1 MLRRF
6 AVVFALLSL
15 VFSLTHAQVTPKSP
29 PSVSSYDVIVVGSEP
44 EGIMTAVAAAESGA
58 KTLLIT
64 EDAILGGLFVLGEMN
79 SLDLRSTPVLYQQGL
94 FERWWQAVGRGYSFD
109 VGRAEQTFV
118 AMLRD
123 AGVTV
128 RTAAPKLVPVVQDKL
143 VIGVRVAGGSNMAG
157 GVIHAP
163 QVVDAT
169 ADMTFGAAAGVGYHV
184 GFGAVGYPERMADTL
199 VFRIDG
205 VDWDALQA
213 GVRARGRGYASVDD
227 WVACGHFGGYPAAY
241 QPNEEGLR
249 LRGLN
254 LGRQEDGS
262 VLVNAL
268 LIYGIDP
275 FDPASLAEWKAR
287 AEREAPRVIE
297 YLAKELPGFENA
309 YFGGV
314 AQSLYIRE
322 TRHLDALC
330 TLSVDDVLNNRVT
343 PEDVAAGGY
352 PLDVQTLT
360 PFDSGYVLG
369 TPYIYG
375 VRLCSA
381 VPRELDGLWVVG
393 KAAGYDPLAASS
405 ARVVPF
411 GMALGEA
418 VGVAAALAAER
429 NLTPA
434 QFAVASEQIS
444 ELRGVL
450 EARGA
455 YLPPLEP
462 RDPVGPHAH
471 PHYPDYRLML
481 SRGLAV
487 GGYDNTPQLDAPM
500 SSLSYVYLLSNVG
513 ERFLDTS
520 ELGKTL
526 LTRYSRRGEPLSQQQ
541 ALEITRDAACE
552 LGVCV
557 EATWDALT
565 TAGLAPASFMPGEVL
580 TRGEMYTLAAG
591 IARLQPVAESP

>member
-1 MLRRF
+1 MLRHVA
-6 AVVFALLSL
+6 AVFLLTL
-15 VFSLTHAQVTPKSP
+15 VFSFVYAQVTPGS
-29 PSVSSYDVIVVGSEP
+29 SSYDVVVVGSEP

-58 KTLLIT
+58 RTLLIT
-64 EDAILGGLFVLGEMN
+64 EDASLGGLFVLGEMN
-79 SLDLRSTPVLYQQGL
+79 SLDLRSSPVLYQQGL
-94 FERWWQAVGRGYSFD
+94 FERWWQAVGRGHSFD

-128 RTAAPKLVPVVQDKL
+128 RTAAPALLPVVQDGY
-143 VIGVRVAGGSNMAG
+143 VIGVRVAGGSNTAG
-157 GVIHAP
+157 GVIQAP
-163 QVVDAT
+163 QIVDAT

-205 VDWDALQA
+205 IDWAELQA
-213 GVRARGRGYASVDD
+213 GISMRGRSYATVDD
-227 WVACGHFGGYPAAY
+227 WVAWGHFGGYPAAY
-241 QPNEEGLR
+241 QPVEEGLR

-254 LGRQEDGS
+254 LGKQEDGS

-275 FDPASLAEWKAR
+275 FNPESLEEGKAR
-287 AEREAPRVIE
+287 AEREAPRIVE
-297 YLAKELPGFENA
+297 YLKKELPGFDNA
-309 YFGGV
+309 YLGGV
-314 AQSLYIRE
+314 AQHLYIRE

-330 TLSVDDVLNNRVT
+330 TLSVDDVLNNHVT
-343 PEDVAAGGY
+343 SEDVAAGGY

-381 VPRELDGLWVVG
+381 VPRELEGLWVVG

-418 VGVAAALAAER
+418 VGVAAALATQR

-434 QFAVASEQIS
+434 QFALAPEQVRD
-444 ELRGVL
+444 LRSVL
-450 EARGA
+450 ADRGA
-455 YLPPLEP
+455 YLPPVES
-462 RDPVGPHAH
+462 RAPVGPHTH
-471 PHYPDYRLML
+471 THYPDYRLML

-487 GGYDNTPQLDAPM
+487 GGYDNVPQLDAPM

-513 ERFLDTS
+513 ERFLDMP
-520 ELGKTL
+520 ELGEAL
-526 LTRYSRRGEPLSQQQ
+526 LTRHSRK
-541 ALEITRDAACE
+541 
-552 LGVCV
+552 
-557 EATWDALT
+557 W
-565 TAGLAPASFMPGEVL
+565 
-580 TRGEMYTLAAG
+580 
-591 IARLQPVAESP
+591 

>member
-1 MLRRF
+1 MVGRF
-6 AVVFALLSL
+6 VVGIFL
-15 VFSLTHAQVTPKSP
+15 VIGIFNFTFSQEGVEG
-29 PSVSSYDVIVVGSEP
+29 SSYDVIVVGSEP

-64 EDAILGGLFVLGEMN
+64 EDAVLGGLFVLGEMN
-79 SLDLRSTPVLYQQGL
+79 SLDLRTSPTSYQQGL
-94 FERWWQAVGRGYSFD
+94 FERWWQAVGRGHSFD

-118 AMLRD
+118 AMLRE

-128 RTAAPKLVPVVQDKL
+128 RTAAPKLLPVVQDGR
-143 VIGVRVAGGSNMAG
+143 VVGVRVADGTNTAG
-157 GVIHAP
+157 GVVQAS

-169 ADMTFGAAAGVGYHV
+169 ADMTFGALAGVGYHV
-184 GFGAVGYPERMADTL
+184 GFGSLGYPERMADTL

-205 VDWDALQA
+205 IDWDALQA
-213 GVRARGRGYASVDD
+213 GVQARGRGYATADD
-227 WVACGHFGGYPAAY
+227 WVAWGHFGGYPAAY
-241 QPNEEGLR
+241 RSVEEGLR

-275 FDPASLAEWKAR
+275 FDPESVAEGKAR
-287 AEREAPRVIE
+287 AEREAPRVIA
-297 YLAKELPGFENA
+297 YLAEELPGFENA
-309 YFGGV
+309 YLGGV
-314 AQSLYIRE
+314 AQRLYIRE

-330 TLSVDDVLNNRVT
+330 SLSVDDVLNNRVT

-369 TPYIYG
+369 TPDIYG
-375 VRLCSA
+375 VRLCST

-418 VGVAAALAAER
+418 VGVAAALAAKR
-429 NLTPA
+429 NLPPA
-434 QFAVASEQIS
+434 QLALAPEQVR
-444 ELRGVL
+444 EVRQTL

-462 RDPVGPHAH
+462 RDPVGPHTH
-471 PHYPDYRLML
+471 PSYADYRLML

-487 GGYDNTPQLDAPM
+487 GGYDNAPGLDAPM

-513 ERFLDTS
+513 ERFLDTP

-526 LTRYSRRGEPLSQQQ
+526 LTRYPQNGEPLSQQQ
-541 ALEITRDAACE
+541 ALEITQDAACE

-565 TAGLAPASFMPGEVL
+565 AAGLAPTSFMPEEVL